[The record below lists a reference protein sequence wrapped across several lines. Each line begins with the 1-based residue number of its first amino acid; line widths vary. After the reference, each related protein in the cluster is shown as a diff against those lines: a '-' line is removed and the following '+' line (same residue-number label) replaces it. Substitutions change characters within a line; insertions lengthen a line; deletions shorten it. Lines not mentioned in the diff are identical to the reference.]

1 MKDTGGTVR
10 KATEADIDQ
19 FMSMIMRMKKL
30 NGEFD
35 SLFRVREGDMESI
48 KEYYL
53 RCIKDQENF
62 ITLLAVKKDKIMG
75 LLKAEIRE
83 RISYEPSR
91 EVRIIDLYIMPEF
104 RRKNVG
110 NLLLGG
116 IYEEMKKRG
125 ISIITAEFPSL
136 NLIALNFYEKIGYR
150 QVTSVYGKNILDD
163 SPD

>member
-1 MKDTGGTVR
+1 MKESSGSVR
-10 KATEADIDQ
+10 KAKEGDIDQ

-35 SLFRVREGDMESI
+35 PLFRTREGDDTSI
-48 KEYYL
+48 RDYYL
-53 RCIKDQENF
+53 KCINDHEHF
-62 ITLLAVKKDKIMG
+62 ITLVAVKKDKIMG
-75 LLKAEIRE
+75 LVKAEIRE

-91 EVRIIDLYIMPEF
+91 ELRIVDLYIMPEF

-110 NLLLGG
+110 NMLLSG
-116 IYEEMKKRG
+116 IYSEMKKLG

-150 QVTSVYGKNILDD
+150 QITSVYGKNIEEDTE
-163 SPD
+163 